1 MSEEKKK
8 YKTLAEREASMLKVT
23 DDYLLD
29 IDEDNITVR
38 KKGVNQALGYF
49 GKVESALTFILD
61 NMKKNKLSKDAK
73 NLEDAV
79 AIIKAT
85 NDEFSAVIK
94 SAFPEYEIVKAK

>member
-8 YKTLAEREASMLKVT
+8 YKTLEEREANMLKVT

-38 KKGVNQALGYF
+38 KKGVNQVLGYF
-49 GKVESALTFILD
+49 GKMESALTFILD
-61 NMKKNKLSKDAK
+61 NMKKNRLSNNAK

-79 AIIKAT
+79 SIIKAT

-94 SAFPEYEIVKAK
+94 SAFSDYEVVKVK